1 MKVVPELVETSKKLL
16 AERNQHGEVGTM
28 RVDVCHEE
36 QKRLSAVVK
45 HGKEEFTFCMDEPAI
60 RGGTAKGPWPLA
72 YFLAGAGG

>member
-36 QKRLSAVVK
+36 QKRLSAVV
-45 HGKEEFTFCMDEPAI
+45 
-60 RGGTAKGPWPLA
+60 
-72 YFLAGAGG
+72 